1 MDFETAGRHSPP
13 IRSSQAHRLKSS
25 LLKILLMKI
34 VVWGLVVLLLVLHQD
49 NWLWDNDTLVFGF
62 VPMTLLF
69 HAGISVAA
77 GMTWFLATKFA
88 WPTYLEDPSGS
99 EGGSH

>member
-1 MDFETAGRHSPP
+1 
-13 IRSSQAHRLKSS
+13 
-25 LLKILLMKI
+25 MKI